1 MSTSNATYPKRL
13 PFFKAGNLTSSDGR
27 AVSFSVAD
35 LHAIA
40 KSYEPGRSK
49 APLVVGHPK
58 LDDPAFGWATSLS
71 VEGDTLMAEV
81 DQVEAQFAQMV
92 NDGRY
97 PNRSACIYLPTT
109 PGNPKPGEL
118 YLKHI
123 GFLGAAPPAVVG
135 LPAYTFA
142 ADDQALCF
150 SFDNNDFSSPTMEPN
165 TMSDKNPATIT
176 PDPAVEFAQRTTA
189 LNQRE
194 TDLKAREDKLI
205 ADQVASERAAAVSFA
220 QGLVQTGKLLP
231 AESDAIVE
239 LLVVL
244 PGSDAPVSFAQ
255 GGATVSKPAREML
268 REFLGALPER
278 VKYAEKAKG
287 KVATSA
293 VSFAA
298 PQGTQTDPD
307 RTDVYARAKEI
318 QLKHPDMSFV
328 DAARLA
334 GA

>member
-1 MSTSNATYPKRL
+1 MSTSNATSPKRI
-13 PFFKAGNLTSSDGR
+13 PFFKAGDLTSSDGR

-40 KSYEPGRSK
+40 KNYEPSRSK

-92 NDGRY
+92 NDGRF
-97 PNRSACIYLPTT
+97 PNRSASIYLPTT

-123 GFLGAAPPAVVG
+123 GFLGAAPPAIAG

-150 SFDNNDFSSPTMEPN
+150 SFDDTDFSSPTMEPSTMPEKN
-165 TMSDKNPATIT
+165 TSNT
-176 PDPAVEFAQRTTA
+176 PDPSVEFAQRSSA
-189 LNQRE
+189 LDQRE
-194 TDLKAREDKLI
+194 RQLKEREDQII
-205 ADQVASERAAAVSFA
+205 ADQKASERAAAVSFA
-220 QGLVQTGKLLP
+220 QALVQNGKLLP
-231 AESDAIVE
+231 AEADAIVE
-239 LLVVL
+239 LITVL
-244 PGSDAPVSFAQ
+244 PGNDAPVSFAQ
-255 GGATVSKPAREML
+255 AGATVTKPAREMF

-278 VKYAEKAKG
+278 VKYSEKSKG
-287 KVATSA
+287 KVAQGA

-298 PQGTQTDPD
+298 PQGTQVDTD
-307 RTDVYARAKEI
+307 RTDMYAAAKEI
-318 QLKHPDMSFV
+318 QLKNPGMSFV